1 MFFFFLMIRRPPRS
15 TLFPYTTLFRSSRR
29 ARQRGASTRWASS
42 RGAPQDVA
50 RPHVASFFL
59 RGPRAPLRTMS
70 GVRRLASLLAVIA
83 ILAACATHP
92 DGAYYPQPKD
102 PRTVTLSHTLYRAAQ
117 AAGDD
122 PERYSFALIQ
132 TDAVTAFAADD
143 ATFYF
148 SEGLARRPQ
157 ADIDA
162 LVAQKVAHEVLG
174 HAGARRTLS
183 LSVTAGFVVLGVVL
197 PGLGLLDMLVNPLVV
212 RAFSR
217 EQEIAADSRGVEILR
232 AMGHATPRRTLA
244 APLRAAA
251 AVNGPVDN
259 GLLATAPPLDD
270 RLPEAPPPRS
280 PGQGAPPPPGPR

>member
-1 MFFFFLMIRRPPRS
+1 MC
-15 TLFPYTTLFRSSRR
+15 
-29 ARQRGASTRWASS
+29 
-42 RGAPQDVA
+42 
-50 RPHVASFFL
+50 
-59 RGPRAPLRTMS
+59 
-70 GVRRLASLLAVIA
+70 GVRRLAWLLVVIM

-157 ADIDA
+157 ADIGA

-183 LSVTAGFVVLGVVL
+183 FSVTAGFAVLGVVL
-197 PGLGLLDMLVNPLVV
+197 PGFGLLDLLVNPLVV

-217 EQEIAADSRGVEILR
+217 EQEIAADSRAVEILR
-232 AMGHATPRRTLA
+232 AMGHETPRRTLA
-244 APLRAAA
+244 AALRAAA

-259 GLLATAPPLDD
+259 GLLATTPPLDD
-270 RLPEAPPPRS
+270 RLAKLEPLESLAEVAARAP
-280 PGQGAPPPPGPR
+280 APDSR

>member
-1 MFFFFLMIRRPPRS
+1 
-15 TLFPYTTLFRSSRR
+15 
-29 ARQRGASTRWASS
+29 
-42 RGAPQDVA
+42 
-50 RPHVASFFL
+50 
-59 RGPRAPLRTMS
+59 MS

-232 AMGHATPRRTLA
+232 AMGHEAPRRTLA
-244 APLRAAA
+244 AALRAAA

-270 RLPEAPPPRS
+270 RLAKLEPPESLAEVAAHAPAPDS
-280 PGQGAPPPPGPR
+280 P

>member
-1 MFFFFLMIRRPPRS
+1 RRPRPR
-15 TLFPYTTLFRSSRR
+15 PESRR
-29 ARQRGASTRWASS
+29 ACQRGASTRWASS

-232 AMGHATPRRTLA
+232 AMA
-244 APLRAAA
+244 RAAQRRRSRSTGSA
-251 AVNGPVDN
+251 HRASRS
-259 GLLATAPPLDD
+259 D
-270 RLPEAPPPRS
+270 RS
-280 PGQGAPPPPGPR
+280 QPGPSTPTRSSVTNPASRTSASSSCGRWKYAVVK